1 MSDMRLAILDSDSG
15 FVRVLVKR
23 ASDLGWQY
31 RRLEAP
37 PRTEDFIAMRVNA
50 LVVDLAL
57 LGPGAWEFIERVSA
71 ALPGLGIVI
80 CTGRSSVAQRV
91 RGLRLGADDWV
102 TKPCHPEEV
111 LARVEAV
118 VRRRKRAS
126 ARVDTGPLVAG
137 ELEIR
142 ADQFQAFVR
151 ATSVDLTRREFEVLQ
166 LLAQAKGKVLQR
178 EEIYQAVWGYTMA
191 HGDRSV
197 DVFVRKVRQKL
208 EKVSPDWNYIHTHFG
223 VGYRFDPE
231 RRDDAGD
238 ADPLGSEAPE
248 PEADGRP
255 LGDEPEG
262 PISVSRPESRIRC
275 WTSRRRS
282 KTSPPRW
289 SRASYA
295 ATALREGMPRAS
307 RRRGVPL
314 ISASVASA
322 VRPTPMSVRRARLS
336 AGGRVG
342 PCASDATTRDE
353 AVGEQLP
360 GGAARLLAV
369 AAGQR
374 ERVQLG
380 ERARLQLV
388 AQPGRGVQAGVG
400 AALGVR
406 DEHAEAALAQLGR
419 RLVEVGVDAV
429 ERRLDQHPAPA
440 GRTVREQLQLALA
453 QPGDH
458 VVPELAAAA
467 HLERDRGG
475 GERRAHLQ
483 HARVHLDGVR
493 QPEVGADVRRG
504 DHGRGAV
511 GHGRPGQ
518 LEALVHV
525 RGAVVDPGQQ
535 MEVEIDGRH
544 RTQSI
549 DTRGRDPRDA
559 SVTRVLGRVNC
570 GDCHTSPPRC
580 PGISELA

>member
-1 MSDMRLAILDSDSG
+1 
-15 FVRVLVKR
+15 VLVKR

-57 LGPGAWEFIERVSA
+57 LGPGAWEFLERVSA

-126 ARVDTGPLVAG
+126 ARVDSGPLVAG

-231 RRDDAGD
+231 RRDDADD

-255 LGDEPEG
+255 LADEPEG
-262 PISVSRPESRIRC
+262 PISVSRPDE
-275 WTSRRRS
+275 
-282 KTSPPRW
+282 PDPLLDEP
-289 SRASYA
+289 APLEDEP
-295 ATALREGMPRAS
+295 AT
-307 RRRGVPL
+307 
-314 ISASVASA
+314 
-322 VRPTPMSVRRARLS
+322 
-336 AGGRVG
+336 
-342 PCASDATTRDE
+342 
-353 AVGEQLP
+353 
-360 GGAARLLAV
+360 
-369 AAGQR
+369 
-374 ERVQLG
+374 
-380 ERARLQLV
+380 LV
-388 AQPGRGVQAGVG
+388 A
-400 AALGVR
+400 
-406 DEHAEAALAQLGR
+406 H
-419 RLVEVGVDAV
+419 
-429 ERRLDQHPAPA
+429 
-440 GRTVREQLQLALA
+440 
-453 QPGDH
+453 
-458 VVPELAAAA
+458 
-467 HLERDRGG
+467 
-475 GERRAHLQ
+475 
-483 HARVHLDGVR
+483 
-493 QPEVGADVRRG
+493 
-504 DHGRGAV
+504 
-511 GHGRPGQ
+511 
-518 LEALVHV
+518 
-525 RGAVVDPGQQ
+525 
-535 MEVEIDGRH
+535 
-544 RTQSI
+544 
-549 DTRGRDPRDA
+549 
-559 SVTRVLGRVNC
+559 
-570 GDCHTSPPRC
+570 
-580 PGISELA
+580 